1 MLTNAAD
8 WQNSAPPPEG
18 GASASVIE
26 AGEVKQNDD
35 DVSHTTVDRDYL
47 NYLENIALSSGA
59 VDKDTLD
66 RKKAGGSPIAEPID
80 GVTMTSRSA
89 ANVFK
94 AVPDSD
100 SDDGER

>member
-1 MLTNAAD
+1 MRVLRALRAD
-8 WQNSAPPPEG
+8 SGVPRQLLAGDAFGRRPPG
-18 GASASVIE
+18 
-26 AGEVKQNDD
+26 
-35 DVSHTTVDRDYL
+35 HRRDL
-47 NYLENIALSSGA
+47 GLQ
-59 VDKDTLD
+59 DTLD